1 MWYPLLTSS
10 LSFSF
15 SLSVSIYR
23 KLGTTLRDLL
33 AKASKGKM
41 NANNTT
47 SSSFDAWSDLTT
59 PTMKWFF
66 RFLFSALLF
75 LGVIGNGA
83 VCFAIAVK
91 QRLRSPPNLLVFNL
105 AAADFIF
112 VALYTPTQLSF
123 FENNYNWEMG
133 DSVCKLVYAV
143 LPACLSCTVSTL
155 LCIAL
160 VRYRAVSSPFNARAG
175 LGLKTTMIVVIV
187 IWLYSLLTGLPVL
200 LVAKTATHGDKIFCD
215 EVWPEDTPYKETYWI
230 FMFVIQYAL
239 PLVVI
244 AILSIATVV
253 KVKRSRARVLPVAPN
268 TNKEDNSTA
277 CVLNASVRQ
286 RRRQEKSMSR
296 VLACLII
303 LYAICMLPQHVV
315 FFWLT
320 YGDLLKQKYSLYIF
334 TIANVFP
341 IANSALNSLIYGS
354 LHKELKRSFKN
365 CLKSA

>member
-1 MWYPLLTSS
+1 M
-10 LSFSF
+10 
-15 SLSVSIYR
+15 
-23 KLGTTLRDLL
+23 RDLL

-47 SSSFDAWSDLTT
+47 SLSSDAWSDLTT

-66 RFLFSALLF
+66 RFLFSAILF

-91 QRLRSPPNLLVFNL
+91 QRLRSPPNLLVLNL

-143 LPACLSCTVSTL
+143 LPVCLSCTVGTL

-160 VRYRAVSSPFNARAG
+160 MRYRAVSSPFNARAG
-175 LGLKTTMIVVIV
+175 LGFKTTVIVVILMWV
-187 IWLYSLLTGLPVL
+187 FSLLTGLPVL
-200 LVAKTATHGDKIFCD
+200 LVAKTANYGDKIFCD
-215 EVWPEDTPYKETYWI
+215 EVWADTSYKETYWI
-230 FMFVIQYAL
+230 FIFVIQYAL

-253 KVKRSRARVLPVAPN
+253 KVKRSRARVLPITAN
-268 TNKEDNSTA
+268 TNKKDNPVASVFNT
-277 CVLNASVRQ
+277 SVRQ

-296 VLACLII
+296 VLACLVI

-334 TIANVFP
+334 TVANVFP

-365 CLKSA
+365 CLKCA